1 MLLHYKGR
9 RDYMLQEAAR
19 LDEEGLD
26 RYRTC
31 ILTSSLGVEGQ
42 SEDVSKEGVTPHA
55 ESCR

>member
-1 MLLHYKGR
+1 
-9 RDYMLQEAAR
+9 MLQEAAR

-31 ILTSSLGVEGQ
+31 ILTSSLCVEGQ